1 MGLSLELGTKQTL
14 SLSPLMLQRLETL
27 ALPLT
32 ELQAKIQEAIES
44 NPALEIPSATEQSL
58 DNMTGDFPV
67 KSKSDDFSDSS
78 AYGSDYQGIYD
89 REASDRK
96 QKFMENTLTSSTT
109 LMDHLL
115 ETLHI
120 DDLSKEER
128 EMGELLISNL
138 DTSGFNNIDP
148 ILLIEGELQ
157 SEILSK
163 LSERERENLLFEM
176 QEKIQNYD
184 PIGCCCSDYKE
195 SLFVQ
200 AQIKGLDED
209 LFDAFNKMLKNELQ
223 NIRSKKIK
231 KVLSDLKIDEE
242 TFEFIFA
249 FLQSLNPFPGSQFD
263 SGLREYVIPDLSIH
277 VIEGKLEL
285 ETSSKNLPN
294 LTISSDFV
302 DLAKEVDDSKTKK
315 YIREQTAVAKELINQ
330 IDMRN
335 KNLFKLGMILIE
347 KQSEFFFKGPLY
359 LRPLTQKDVSIEM
372 DVHETTVSRLASSK
386 WLDCDWGIIPIKNL
400 FSNAVGDSKENSKT
414 AIKERIKQII
424 NNNEGSKAMSD
435 QKISD
440 KLSEEGIKVARRTV
454 SKYRKELNI
463 DSTFLRGN

>member
-44 NPALEIPSATEQSL
+44 NPALDIPNSIEQSL
-58 DNMTGDFPV
+58 DNMTNRLPNE
-67 KSKSDDFSDSS
+67 SKNDEYSDSS

-89 REASDRK
+89 SEASDRK
-96 QKFMENTLTSSTT
+96 QKFIENTLSSSKT
-109 LMDHLL
+109 LMQHLS

-120 DDLSKEER
+120 DTLSEEER
-128 EMGELLISNL
+128 EIGELLISNL
-138 DTSGFNNIDP
+138 DTTGFNNLP
-148 ILLIEGELQ
+148 PLSLIEGDN
-157 SEILSK
+157 SNEILNK
-163 LSERERENLLFEM
+163 LSKEEKKDLIIKM
-176 QEKIQNYD
+176 QERIQNYE
-184 PIGCCCSDYKE
+184 PIGCCCDDYRQ
-195 SLFVQ
+195 SLVVQ
-200 AQIKGLDED
+200 AEIKGLDED
-209 LFDAFNKMLKNELQ
+209 LLEPFEKLIYNELQ

-231 KVLSDLKIDEE
+231 KVLSNLKIDEE
-242 TFEFIFA
+242 TYEFLYS
-249 FLQSLNPFPGSQFD
+249 FLQTLTPFPGSQFD
-263 SGLREYVIPDLSIH
+263 NGIREYVIPDLSIY
-277 VIEGKLEL
+277 VIDGKIEL

-294 LTISSDFV
+294 LTISKEFT
-302 DLAKEVDDSKTKK
+302 DLAKEIDDSQTKK
-315 YIREQTAVAKELINQ
+315 YIKEQTTIAKELINQ
-330 IDMRN
+330 IEMRN

-347 KQSEFFFKGPLY
+347 KQSDFFFKGPLY
-359 LRPLTQKDVSIEM
+359 LKPLTQKEVALEM

-400 FSNAVGDSKENSKT
+400 FSNAVGDSSSNSK
-414 AIKERIKQII
+414 ASIKERIKQII
-424 NNNEGSKAMSD
+424 NENEGPKALSD

-440 KLSEEGIKVARRTV
+440 KLAQEGIKIARRTV